1 MNYFAAIDLKSFY
14 ASVECVERGL
24 DPMTANLVVA
34 DESRTEKTIC
44 LAVSPSL
51 KSLGIGGRARLFEV
65 NARLRQVN
73 QERAAQGLEPVTF
86 LAARPRMSLYL
97 DYSARI
103 YNIYLRYIAPE
114 DIHVYS
120 VDEVFV
126 DLTRYLRLYGMT
138 ARELTCRL
146 IKEVYQETGIV
157 ATGGIGTNLY
167 LCKVAMDILAKHAE
181 PDPDGIRVAQLDEI
195 TYRKELWEH
204 TPLTDFWR
212 VGRGIN
218 RRLSELGL
226 YTMGDIARCSLGRD
240 SEYYN
245 EELLY
250 RAFGINAELLIDHAW
265 GWEPCGIADIKAY
278 QPAARSLESGQVL
291 KEPYTVPKARVVL
304 REMAD
309 QMALGLV
316 EKRLLASSISIHVSF
331 DSSCLEDPEIR
342 KAYKGPVSKD
352 YYGRKAPK
360 SVSGSFR
367 FPQPTSST
375 SQIMEAVTGLYDR
388 LVDPCLLVRRFSL
401 DAGEIL
407 SEDLVQT
414 SSAGQQ
420 LDLFAEQ
427 DGPKA
432 EETKKK
438 LEKEKKLQQ
447 ALLSIKDRYG
457 RNSVLRG
464 MNYEEGATGKE
475 RNEQIGGH
483 RA

>member
-1 MNYFAAIDLKSFY
+1 
-14 ASVECVERGL
+14 
-24 DPMTANLVVA
+24 
-34 DESRTEKTIC
+34 
-44 LAVSPSL
+44 
-51 KSLGIGGRARLFEV
+51 
-65 NARLRQVN
+65 
-73 QERAAQGLEPVTF
+73 
-86 LAARPRMSLYL
+86 
-97 DYSARI
+97 
-103 YNIYLRYIAPE
+103 
-114 DIHVYS
+114 
-120 VDEVFV
+120 
-126 DLTRYLRLYGMT
+126 
-138 ARELTCRL
+138 
-146 IKEVYQETGIV
+146 
-157 ATGGIGTNLY
+157 
-167 LCKVAMDILAKHAE
+167 
-181 PDPDGIRVAQLDEI
+181 
-195 TYRKELWEH
+195 
-204 TPLTDFWR
+204 
-212 VGRGIN
+212 
-218 RRLSELGL
+218 
-226 YTMGDIARCSLGRD
+226 MGDIARCSLGKD

-265 GWEPCGIADIKAY
+265 GWEPCTIADIKAY

-367 FPQPTSST
+367 FPHPTSST

-407 SEDLVQT
+407 SEDLAQT

-432 EETKKK
+432 EETKKM